1 MIIDPRMTVFLDS
14 LDGGYT
20 PFLEDL
26 AKRAKEENVP
36 IIRRSMRSLLRV
48 LLEMN
53 RPARILEVGT
63 AVGFSSILM
72 ARYGPEDCRIT
83 TIENYEKR
91 IREAKKNIAASGFG
105 DRITLIR
112 GDAGDVLKQLTDPFD
127 FVFMDAAKGQY
138 VVWLD
143 DVVRL
148 LRPGGVLLSD
158 NVLQEGDLVESH
170 YIVTRRNRTIYKRM
184 RQYLYELTHRE
195 DLSTTILPVGDGA
208 ALTVKKQP
216 R

>member
-1 MIIDPRMTVFLDS
+1 MTVFLDS

-138 VVWLD
+138 VIWLD

>member
-1 MIIDPRMTVFLDS
+1 MTVFLDS
-14 LDGGYT
+14 MDGGYT

-26 AKRAKEENVP
+26 ARHAQEENVP
-36 IIRRSMRSLLRV
+36 IIRRGMRSLLRV

-53 RPARILEVGT
+53 RPSEILEVGT

-72 ARYGPEDCRIT
+72 AQYGPENCRIT

-91 IREAKKNIAASGFG
+91 IPEARTNIEASGFQ
-105 DRITLIR
+105 DRIRLVE
-112 GDAGDVLKQLTDPFD
+112 GDAGEILKQLTGPFD

-138 VVWLD
+138 PVWLD

-170 YIVTRRNRTIYKRM
+170 YVVTRRNRTIYKRM

-195 DLSTTILPVGDGA
+195 DLFTTILPVGDGA

>member
-91 IREAKKNIAASGFG
+91 IREAEKNIAASGFG

-148 LRPGGVLLSD
+148 LCPGGVLLSD

-170 YIVTRRNRTIYKRM
+170 YIVTRRNRTIYQRM

>member
-91 IREAKKNIAASGFG
+91 IREAEKNIAASGFG

-148 LRPGGVLLSD
+148 LCPGGVLLSD

>member
-1 MIIDPRMTVFLDS
+1 LIIDPRMKVFLDS
-14 LDGGYT
+14 MDSGYP

-26 AKRAKEENVP
+26 ARRAQEENVP

-48 LLEMN
+48 ILEMN

-63 AVGFSSILM
+63 AVGFSSVLM
-72 ARYGPEDCRIT
+72 AQYGPENCRIT
-83 TIENYEKR
+83 TIENYGKR
-91 IREAKKNIAASGFG
+91 ISEARKNIEASGFR
-105 DRITLIR
+105 DRITLIE
-112 GDAGDVLKQLTDPFD
+112 GDAGEVLKQLTGPFD

-138 VVWLD
+138 PVWLD

-148 LRPGGVLLSD
+148 LCPGGVLLSD

-195 DLSTTILPVGDGA
+195 DLLTTILPVGDGA

>member
-1 MIIDPRMTVFLDS
+1 MTVFLDS
-14 LDGGYT
+14 MNGGFT

-26 AKRAKEENVP
+26 AKRAEEEHVP
-36 IIRRSMRSLLRV
+36 IIRRGMRSLIRT
-48 LLEMN
+48 LLEMS

-72 ARYGPEDCRIT
+72 AEYGPKDCRIT
-83 TIENYEKR
+83 TIENYGKR
-91 IREAKKNIAASGFG
+91 IREAEKNIEASGFR
-105 DRITLIR
+105 DQITLIE
-112 GDAGDVLKQLTDPFD
+112 GDAGKVLKGLTDPFD

-138 VVWLD
+138 IVWLD
-143 DVVRL
+143 DIIRL
-148 LRPGGVLLSD
+148 LAPGGVLLSD

-184 RQYLYELTHRE
+184 RQYLFELTHRS
-195 DLSTTILPVGDGA
+195 DLVTTILPVGDGA

-216 R
+216 V

>member
-1 MIIDPRMTVFLDS
+1 LIIDPRMTVFLDS

-138 VVWLD
+138 VIWLD

>member
-138 VVWLD
+138 VIWLD

>member
-1 MIIDPRMTVFLDS
+1 MTVFLDS

-91 IREAKKNIAASGFG
+91 IREAEKNIAASGFG

-148 LRPGGVLLSD
+148 LCPGGVLLSD

-170 YIVTRRNRTIYKRM
+170 YIMTRRNRTIYKRM

>member
-91 IREAKKNIAASGFG
+91 IREAEKNIAASGFG

-148 LRPGGVLLSD
+148 LCPGGVLLSD

-170 YIVTRRNRTIYKRM
+170 YIMTRRNRTIYKRM